1 MDLNDVLA
9 ELRSQA
15 NDENVVGM
23 TRFGINPDRT
33 LGITIPA
40 LRAMAK
46 RIGVDHDVALG
57 LWESGIHDAR
67 TLAGMVDDPAQ
78 VTPEQMD
85 QWVSEFDSWDVC
97 DQVCGNLF
105 DQTPYAFAKVREWS
119 GRDEEFVRR
128 AAFALLAALSVHDKR
143 SSDEAFTACFPLI
156 VAASIDERNFVKKA
170 VNWAL
175 RQIGKR
181 NVALNARAIELA
193 REIQGIDSKAARWIA
208 SDALRELTSEKVQQ
222 KLSRKSSSSP
232 NQT

>member
-1 MDLNDVLA
+1 MNLDDVIS
-9 ELRSQA
+9 ELRAQA
-15 NDENVVGM
+15 NDENVAGM
-23 TRFGINPDRT
+23 ARYGINPDQT

-46 RIGVDHDVALG
+46 RIGVDHELALG
-57 LWESGIHDAR
+57 LWSTGIHDAR
-67 TLAGMVDDPAQ
+67 TLAGMIDDPAQ

-85 QWVSEFDSWDVC
+85 LWASEFDSWDVC

-105 DQTPYAFAKVREWS
+105 DRTPFAFSKVHEWS

-143 SSDEAFTACFPLI
+143 APDEAFIACLPLI
-156 VAASIDERNFVKKA
+156 VADSTDERNFVKKA

-181 NVALNARAIELA
+181 NVALNASAIELA
-193 REIQGIDSKAARWIA
+193 REIQRIDSKAARWIA
-208 SDALRELTSEKVQQ
+208 SDALRELTSDKVQQ
-222 KLSRKSSSSP
+222 KLERKTGSSAR
-232 NQT
+232 

>member
-1 MDLNDVLA
+1 MNLDDVIS
-9 ELRSQA
+9 ELRAQA
-15 NDENVVGM
+15 NDENVAGM
-23 TRFGINPDRT
+23 ARYGINPDQT

-46 RIGVDHDVALG
+46 RIGVDHELALG
-57 LWESGIHDAR
+57 LWSTGIHDAR
-67 TLAGMVDDPAQ
+67 TLAGMIDDPAQ

-85 QWVSEFDSWDVC
+85 LWASEFDSWDVC

-105 DQTPYAFAKVREWS
+105 DRTPFAFSKVHEWS

-143 SSDEAFTACFPLI
+143 APDEAFIACLPLI
-156 VAASIDERNFVKKA
+156 VADSTDERNFVKKA

-181 NVALNARAIELA
+181 NVALNVSAIELA
-193 REIQGIDSKAARWIA
+193 REIQRIDSKAARWIA
-208 SDALRELTSEKVQQ
+208 SDALRELTSDKVQQ
-222 KLSRKSSSSP
+222 KLERKTGSSAR
-232 NQT
+232 